1 MLAELL
7 FIWLAFGLSF
17 WLVFPPDAG
26 YLAQV
31 IGAFSLSWLAGY
43 VAFFAPGG
51 IGVREVLLALLLGAF
66 FKGGEVAI
74 YASIHR
80 LLWVLAEVF
89 LGGTSALVFGLPE
102 ISDENSTDANFI
114 IRS

>member
-7 FIWLAFGLSF
+7 FIWMAFGLSF

-31 IGAFSLSWLAGY
+31 VGAFSLSWLAGY
-43 VAFFAPGG
+43 IAFFAPGG
-51 IGVREVLLALLLGAF
+51 IGVREVLLAVLLGAF
-66 FKGGEVAI
+66 FAGGEVAI

-89 LGGTSALVFGLPE
+89 LGGMSALIFGLPE
-102 ISDENSTDANFI
+102 VPDENPSDANL
-114 IRS
+114 